1 MNDPGLQNLLKWGI
15 QNSEASRA
23 DPSAQQQPPQQ
34 LDFEALQRF
43 MGGGKKQK
51 SDAELMEDSM
61 AVIKNEEATLEHRIV
76 AFENLEM
83 LIQNLDNANTMA
95 SIGNLWSDLINLLQ
109 HDIADLRMNAAL
121 CCSVAV
127 QNNLKTQERLLIM
140 GAIPTLVKMA
150 TTDTEKAVRKKA
162 ILALSSGIRNFQPGV
177 DAAVPHLPDEFQP
190 QGKIDANDMESVDS
204 IINKLRQSL

>member
-61 AVIKNEEATLEHRIV
+61 AVIKNEKATLEHRVV

-95 SIGNLWSDLINLLQ
+95 SIGDLWSDLINLLQ

-127 QNNLKTQERLLIM
+127 QNNLKTQER
-140 GAIPTLVKMA
+140 VS
-150 TTDTEKAVRKKA
+150 DNR
-162 ILALSSGIRNFQPGV
+162 LSS
-177 DAAVPHLPDEFQP
+177 
-190 QGKIDANDMESVDS
+190 
-204 IINKLRQSL
+204 